1 MLQGLA
7 LFRFLRLP
15 HPCRNRNAMWDTSH
29 VSTDQ
34 ARPSARNRTE
44 PAPAATAVGK
54 QLGSALVPRATGIMW
69 IR

>member
-1 MLQGLA
+1 
-7 LFRFLRLP
+7 
-15 HPCRNRNAMWDTSH
+15 MWDTSH
-29 VSTDQ
+29 VSTDR